1 MYFQYFFNNLYNIY
15 LYPILFNI
23 SYYSVYLFV
32 WVKSLI
38 PAKNSKYILQ
48 NIYLCKNIN
57 EYITYDIN
65 NFYEKPSNFNFIKI
79 EYTYNNKPFKML
91 INSCKIGSIYNYYPP
106 YKQNNNLNLTSKLQK
121 ILSANLI
128 TDNNLIDITKELNE
142 YAGPMNNFYTDILDE
157 NEICPANYAF
167 HNLTKIEIIDD
178 LGNEKILINKLKI

>member
-1 MYFQYFFNNLYNIY
+1 MYFQYFFNNLHKIY
-15 LYPILFNI
+15 IYPVLFNI
-23 SYYSVYLFV
+23 SYYSVHLFV

-38 PAKNSKYILQ
+38 PSKKPQYILQ
-48 NIYLCKNIN
+48 NIYLCKNVN
-57 EYITYDIN
+57 EYIIYDIN

-128 TDNNLIDITKELNE
+128 TDNKSIDITKELNE
-142 YAGPMNNFYTDILDE
+142 YAGPMNNFYTDILED
-157 NEICPANYAF
+157 NEICPVKYAF
-167 HNLTKIEIIDD
+167 SNVNKIDIIDD
-178 LGNEKILINKLKI
+178 CANSIELNDKLKL